1 MSNSAIVLPVV
12 VQALLS
18 ILVLI
23 GLGQARARSM
33 RERRQTL
40 TDEDLR
46 LSRNIWSDQAQKVAN
61 NYRNQFELPVLF
73 FAVVAFTMILRHVD
87 ALMLW
92 LAWIFVATRVVH
104 AAIHI
109 GPNVVRWRAITFL
122 LGAIAVSTMWIVLG
136 WRAVTGV

>member
-1 MSNSAIVLPVV
+1 MSNSALVLPAV

-23 GLGQARARSM
+23 GLGQARAVSL

-40 TDEDLR
+40 DDDDLR
-46 LSRNIWSDQAQKVAN
+46 LSRNVWSEQAQKAAN

-73 FAVVAFTMILRHVD
+73 FAVVAFTMILRQAD

-92 LAWIFVATRVVH
+92 LAWIFVATRIAH
-104 AAIHI
+104 AVIHI
-109 GPNVVRWRAITFL
+109 GPNVVKWRAAAFL
-122 LGAIAVSTMWIVLG
+122 AGAIAVSTMWIVLG